1 MRKIKINKSPAFLI
15 LLPLWFSAVF
25 SLAIALPA
33 AASGKK
39 TIGEV
44 EEIILLPGGVT
55 IEARIDTGAATS
67 SLDVC
72 ELNVKG
78 KVVEFTLPDRCG
90 GAKHTLP
97 LKGWKH
103 VKSAAGLSRRP
114 VVKIEICIADQRIP
128 TKVTLTDRSFL
139 DYPFLLGRNTLLDGK
154 LIVDVA
160 LSKTIPPACPGIVP
174 P

>member
-1 MRKIKINKSPAFLI
+1 MRKNKTSKNSRFLI
-15 LLPLWFSAVF
+15 LFSTWALSVF
-25 SLAIALPA
+25 FMAIALPA
-33 AASGKK
+33 AASEKM

-44 EEIILLPGGVT
+44 EEIILLPWGVT

-103 VKSAAGLSRRP
+103 VKSSTGLSRRP
-114 VVKIEICIADQRIP
+114 VVRIEICIAGKKIP
-128 TKVTLTDRSFL
+128 TKITLTDRSFL

-154 LIVDVA
+154 FIVDVGLA
-160 LSKTIPPACPGIVP
+160 KTIPPACPETAP